1 VILHGSELGQGPN
14 VVLLHG
20 LFGRS
25 QNLGSVSRRLAA
37 GFRVIS
43 LDLRNHGESP
53 RADGMTYRAMADDVL
68 ETLAARHALP
78 AAFLGHSMGG
88 KVAMAAALT
97 RAEAVTRLVVGDIAP
112 VAYHHRNAAITEA
125 MHGLALAPG
134 LTRAQADAALAGTVP
149 DPAVRGFL
157 LQNLV
162 LGNAPYWRIGL
173 AEIASGLKEI
183 EDFPPSS
190 AFSPYVAPSL
200 FLRGD
205 RSAYVGEEA
214 LAPIRDLFPNARVET
229 IDDAGHW
236 LHVDQPEIFAAR
248 VQAFLRES

>member
-1 VILHGSELGQGPN
+1 
-14 VVLLHG
+14 
-20 LFGRS
+20 
-25 QNLGSVSRRLAA
+25 VSRRLAA

-149 DPAVRGFL
+149 DPAVWGPLRLRRRGGAGADPG
-157 LQNLV
+157 LV
-162 LGNAPYWRIGL
+162 SKRARRDHRRCG
-173 AEIASGLKEI
+173 
-183 EDFPPSS
+183 
-190 AFSPYVAPSL
+190 
-200 FLRGD
+200 
-205 RSAYVGEEA
+205 A
-214 LAPIRDLFPNARVET
+214 LAAR
-229 IDDAGHW
+229 
-236 LHVDQPEIFAAR
+236 
-248 VQAFLRES
+248 